1 MRLAVWL
8 LGALLCM
15 ATAAMAADFDLQ
27 GHRGARALAPENT
40 LAGFTRALSIG
51 VSTLELDVVLSA
63 DGVPVVAH
71 DLAPNPD
78 ITRDRRGRWLQSA
91 GTPFIR
97 QTWREIRQ
105 WDVGRIHPAS
115 RYAREFPDQQPVDG
129 ERMPSLAEVYRL
141 VQRLG
146 ADHVH
151 LSIETKIDPRRPQA
165 SSDPRRLVQAVLQV
179 TRQHGML
186 QRTRLQSFDWRTLDV
201 ARRLEPSWPRVYLTA
216 RLPRFD
222 TLAGTAWTGGR
233 RLADH
238 DSVPALV
245 RAAGGRIWSP
255 HHADL
260 DQETLAQARELGL
273 QVIPW
278 TVNETADMERLI
290 DQGVDGL
297 ITDRPDR
304 LRQVLSRRGMPLPP
318 AILPAVPPATASSSV
333 PP

>member
-1 MRLAVWL
+1 MRLALWL
-8 LGALLCM
+8 LGALLC
-15 ATAAMAADFDLQ
+15 ATTAAGAADFDLQ

-40 LAGFTRALSIG
+40 LAGFSRALSIG

-78 ITRDRRGRWLQSA
+78 ITRNRQGRWLQSA
-91 GTPFIR
+91 GTPFVR
-97 QTWREIRQ
+97 QTWRDIRQ
-105 WDVGRIHPAS
+105 WDVGRINPAS

-129 ERMPSLAEVYRL
+129 ARMPSLAEVYRL
-141 VQRLG
+141 VKRLG

-179 TRQHGML
+179 TREHGML
-186 QRTRLQSFDWRTLDV
+186 ARTRLQSFDWRTLDV

-233 RLADH
+233 RLSDH
-238 DSVPALV
+238 GSVPALV

-255 HHADL
+255 HHTDL
-260 DQETLAQARELGL
+260 DQATLAEARELGL

-278 TVNETADMERLI
+278 TVNEIADMERLI

-304 LRQVLSRRGMPLPP
+304 LRQVMSQRGLTLPP
-318 AILPAVPPATASSSV
+318 PVLPTTALSTAPP
-333 PP
+333 

>member
-1 MRLAVWL
+1 MRRPAVWL
-8 LGALLCM
+8 LSALLCLS
-15 ATAAMAADFDLQ
+15 TAALAADFDLQ

-40 LAGFTRALSIG
+40 LAGFARALSIG

-78 ITRDRRGRWLQSA
+78 ITRHRQGRWLQSP
-91 GTPFIR
+91 GTPFVR
-97 QTWREIRQ
+97 QTLRDIRQ
-105 WDVGRIHPAS
+105 WDVGRINPAT
-115 RYAREFPDQQPVDG
+115 RYAREFPDQQAVDG
-129 ERMPSLAEVYRL
+129 ERMPTLAQVYRL
-141 VQRLG
+141 VKRSG
-146 ADHVH
+146 ADHVR

-165 SSDPRRLVQAVLQV
+165 SAEPRRLVQAVLEV

-186 QRTRLQSFDWRTLDV
+186 DRTQLQSFDWRTLDV
-201 ARRLEPSWPRVYLTA
+201 AQRLAPDWPRVYLTA

-233 RLADH
+233 RLSDH
-238 DSVPALV
+238 DSVPDLV
-245 RAAGGRIWSP
+245 RSAGGRIWSP
-255 HHADL
+255 HFSDL
-260 DQETLAQARELGL
+260 DQATLAEARALGL

-297 ITDRPDR
+297 VTDRPDR
-304 LRQVLSRRGMPLPP
+304 LRQVMAQRGMPLPP
-318 AILPAVPPATASSSV
+318 AILPPSALSTLPR
-333 PP
+333 

>member
-8 LGALLCM
+8 LGALLGW
-15 ATAAMAADFDLQ
+15 ATAAQATDFDLQ

-40 LAGFTRALSIG
+40 LAGFSRALSIG

-78 ITRDRRGRWLQSA
+78 ITRHRQGRWLQSP
-91 GTPFIR
+91 GTPFVR
-97 QTWREIRQ
+97 QTLREIRQ
-105 WDVGRIHPAS
+105 WDVGRINPAT
-115 RYAREFPDQQPVDG
+115 RYARDFPDQQPVDG
-129 ERMPSLAEVYRL
+129 ARMPTLAEVFRL
-141 VQRLG
+141 VQRFG
-146 ADHVH
+146 AGHVR

-165 SSDPRRLVQAVLQV
+165 SADPRRLVQAILDV
-179 TRQHGML
+179 TRAHGML
-186 QRTRLQSFDWRTLDV
+186 DRTRLQSFDWRTLDV
-201 ARRLEPSWPRVYLTA
+201 ARRLAPEWPRVYLTA

-222 TLAGTAWTGGR
+222 TLAGTAWTAGR

-245 RAAGGRIWSP
+245 HAAGGRIWSP

-260 DQETLAQARELGL
+260 DQAALDEAIGLGL

-290 DQGVDGL
+290 DRGVHGL

-304 LRQVLSRRGMPLPP
+304 LRQVLSQRGMPLPP
-318 AILPAVPPATASSSV
+318 AVLPPSTVSALPP
-333 PP
+333 

>member
-40 LAGFTRALSIG
+40 LTGFTRALSIG

-115 RYAREFPDQQPVDG
+115 RYAREFPDQQPDDG
-129 ERMPSLAEVYRL
+129 ERMPSLAEVY
-141 VQRLG
+141 
-146 ADHVH
+146 
-151 LSIETKIDPRRPQA
+151 
-165 SSDPRRLVQAVLQV
+165 RLVQAVLQV

-233 RLADH
+233 RLSDH

-255 HHADL
+255 HHGDL

-278 TVNETADMERLI
+278 TVNEMADMERLI

-304 LRQVLSRRGMPLPP
+304 LRQVLSRRSLPLPP
-318 AILPAVPPATASSSV
+318 AILPPAPPATASSSV

>member
-1 MRLAVWL
+1 MRLALWL
-8 LGALLCM
+8 LGALLC
-15 ATAAMAADFDLQ
+15 ATTAAGAADFDLQ

-40 LAGFTRALSIG
+40 LAGFSRALSIG

-78 ITRDRRGRWLQSA
+78 ITRNRQGRWLQSA
-91 GTPFIR
+91 GTPFVR
-97 QTWREIRQ
+97 QTWRDIRQ
-105 WDVGRIHPAS
+105 WDVGRINPAS

-129 ERMPSLAEVYRL
+129 ARMPSLAEVYRL
-141 VQRLG
+141 VKRLG

-179 TRQHGML
+179 TREHGML
-186 QRTRLQSFDWRTLDV
+186 ARTRLQSFDWRTLDV

-233 RLADH
+233 RLSDH
-238 DSVPALV
+238 GSVPALV

-255 HHADL
+255 HHTDL
-260 DQETLAQARELGL
+260 DQATLTEARELGL

-278 TVNETADMERLI
+278 TVNEIADMERLI

-304 LRQVLSRRGMPLPP
+304 LRQVMSQRGLTLPP
-318 AILPAVPPATASSSV
+318 PVLPTTALSTAPP
-333 PP
+333 

>member
-1 MRLAVWL
+1 MRRALWL
-8 LGALLCM
+8 LGVLLCA
-15 ATAAMAADFDLQ
+15 ATAALAADFDLQ

-78 ITRDRRGRWLQSA
+78 ITRNRQGRWLQSA
-91 GTPFIR
+91 GTPFVR

-105 WDVGRIHPAS
+105 WDVGRINPAS
-115 RYAREFPDQQPVDG
+115 RYARDFPDQQPVDG
-129 ERMPSLAEVYRL
+129 ARMPSLAEVYRL
-141 VQRLG
+141 VKRLG
-146 ADHVH
+146 ADHVQ

-186 QRTRLQSFDWRTLDV
+186 ERTRIQSFDWRTLDV

-222 TLAGTAWTGGR
+222 TLAGTAWTAGR
-233 RLADH
+233 RLSDH

-255 HHADL
+255 HHTDL
-260 DQETLAQARELGL
+260 DQGSLAEARELGL
-273 QVIPW
+273 RVIPW
-278 TVNETADMERLI
+278 TVNEMADMERLI

-304 LRQVLSRRGMPLPP
+304 LRQVMSQRGMVLPP
-318 AILPAVPPATASSSV
+318 PVLPTTALSSV

>member
-1 MRLAVWL
+1 MRLALWL
-8 LGALLCM
+8 LGALLC
-15 ATAAMAADFDLQ
+15 ATTAAGAADFDLQ

-40 LAGFTRALSIG
+40 LAGFSRALSIG

-78 ITRDRRGRWLQSA
+78 ITRNRQGRWLQSA
-91 GTPFIR
+91 GTPFVR
-97 QTWREIRQ
+97 QTWRDIRQ
-105 WDVGRIHPAS
+105 WDVGRINPAS
-115 RYAREFPDQQPVDG
+115 RYARDFPDQQPVDG
-129 ERMPSLAEVYRL
+129 ARMPSLAEVYRL
-141 VQRLG
+141 VKRLG

-179 TRQHGML
+179 TREHGML
-186 QRTRLQSFDWRTLDV
+186 ARTRLQSFDWRTLDV

-233 RLADH
+233 RLSDH
-238 DSVPALV
+238 GSVPALV

-255 HHADL
+255 HHTDL
-260 DQETLAQARELGL
+260 DQATLAEARELGL

-278 TVNETADMERLI
+278 TVNEIADMERLI

-304 LRQVLSRRGMPLPP
+304 LRQVMSQRGLSLPP
-318 AILPAVPPATASSSV
+318 PVLPTTALSTAPP
-333 PP
+333 